1 MTMVPVQS
9 SIYIACSKS
18 NINLAVTGISASVN
32 EAKESTEDGGSS
44 W

>member
-18 NINLAVTGISASVN
+18 NINLAVTGITASVN
-32 EAKESTEDGGSS
+32 EAKEPTKDGGSL